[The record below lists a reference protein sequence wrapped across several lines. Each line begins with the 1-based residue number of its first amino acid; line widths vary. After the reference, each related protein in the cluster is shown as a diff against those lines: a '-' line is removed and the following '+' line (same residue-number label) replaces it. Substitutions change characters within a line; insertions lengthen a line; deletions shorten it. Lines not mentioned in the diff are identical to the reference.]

1 MGQDPLEEIRSP
13 GARLKNRV
21 KKLQVRSPPE
31 EQDEEKESSG
41 ARLKNRVKKLSPPEE
56 QGKEKESSGAHLK
69 NRVKNCKSRS
79 PPEEQG
85 EESMMMASRSLQ
97 LFVLLVCS
105 LTIITIECSEVE
117 KQNPNLYN
125 ITKTVV
131 HSAVSKG
138 AVCLDGSPPAYYF
151 DPGFGDGVDN
161 WIVQISGGAWC
172 VNVTDCIGRTK
183 TNLGSS
189 KYMDKLEFQGIHSKN
204 KSANP
209 DFYNWNKVIL
219 AYCDGGSFV
228 GDVEYVDSA
237 TNLHFRG
244 KRIFYAILEELLEK
258 GLKNAKNALL
268 AGGSAGGYPAVLYC
282 DSFRDSLPSAA
293 RVKCLND
300 CGYFPHFKNP
310 ELEKNWHVRFSG
322 VAELQGA
329 AQSLPKS
336 CTSKMKPELCLYSQ
350 NIQQDTKTPLFI
362 FMSAY
367 DNVETKYTFG
377 DYMGGL
383 VDGGKCSSSQNQ
395 SLIEMRSE
403 FLNALPKG
411 DNPKLRGVF
420 VDSVHHHNSLLRRW
434 IPETAINVNGQLHTK
449 VFADWYFDRKYTYL
463 IDETNELPLTN
474 NARLIWQVDNTT
486 GRVIYT
492 A

>member
-1 MGQDPLEEIRSP
+1 M
-13 GARLKNRV
+13 LKFIHGFKHLLQHIYF
-21 KKLQVRSPPE
+21 KK
-31 EQDEEKESSG
+31 
-41 ARLKNRVKKLSPPEE
+41 
-56 QGKEKESSGAHLK
+56 
-69 NRVKNCKSRS
+69 
-79 PPEEQG
+79 
-85 EESMMMASRSLQ
+85 MMMASRSLQ
-97 LFVLLVCS
+97 LFILFVCS

-151 DPGFGDGVDN
+151 DPGFGDGVDS

-183 TNLGSS
+183 TQLGSS
-189 KYMDKLEFQGIHSKN
+189 KYMGEQEFRGIHSKN

-228 GDVEYVDSA
+228 GDVEYVDPA

-300 CGYFPHFKNP
+300 CGYFPHFKNS

-350 NIQQDTKTPLFI
+350 NIQQDIKTPLFI

-383 VDGGKCSSSQNQ
+383 IDGGKCSASQNQ

-434 IPETAINVNGQLHTK
+434 IPETAINVNGQLHTE

-474 NARLIWQVDNTT
+474 NARLIWSWKVDNATYNAT
-486 GRVIYT
+486 ARVIYNT
-492 A
+492 TL

>member
-1 MGQDPLEEIRSP
+1 
-13 GARLKNRV
+13 
-21 KKLQVRSPPE
+21 
-31 EQDEEKESSG
+31 
-41 ARLKNRVKKLSPPEE
+41 
-56 QGKEKESSGAHLK
+56 
-69 NRVKNCKSRS
+69 
-79 PPEEQG
+79 
-85 EESMMMASRSLQ
+85 
-97 LFVLLVCS
+97 
-105 LTIITIECSEVE
+105 
-117 KQNPNLYN
+117 
-125 ITKTVV
+125 
-131 HSAVSKG
+131 
-138 AVCLDGSPPAYYF
+138 
-151 DPGFGDGVDN
+151 
-161 WIVQISGGAWC
+161 
-172 VNVTDCIGRTK
+172 
-183 TNLGSS
+183 
-189 KYMDKLEFQGIHSKN
+189 MDKLEFQGIHSKN

-237 TNLHFRG
+237 
-244 KRIFYAILEELLEK
+244 
-258 GLKNAKNALL
+258 LL

-282 DSFRDSLPSAA
+282 DNFRDSLPSAA

-322 VAELQGA
+322 VAELQ
-329 AQSLPKS
+329 
-336 CTSKMKPELCLYSQ
+336 CLYSQ
-350 NIQQDTKTPLFI
+350 NIQQDIKTPLFI

-383 VDGGKCSSSQNQ
+383 IDGGKCSASQNQ

-411 DNPKLRGVF
+411 DNPNLRGVF

>member
-1 MGQDPLEEIRSP
+1 MLLEHSRNVDLFRHVWKYVMLQEECAQPYAGLPL
-13 GARLKNRV
+13 
-21 KKLQVRSPPE
+21 
-31 EQDEEKESSG
+31 
-41 ARLKNRVKKLSPPEE
+41 
-56 QGKEKESSGAHLK
+56 
-69 NRVKNCKSRS
+69 
-79 PPEEQG
+79 
-85 EESMMMASRSLQ
+85 
-97 LFVLLVCS
+97 
-105 LTIITIECSEVE
+105 
-117 KQNPNLYN
+117 
-125 ITKTVV
+125 
-131 HSAVSKG
+131 
-138 AVCLDGSPPAYYF
+138 CLDGSPPAYYF

-183 TNLGSS
+183 TQLGSS

-237 TNLHFRG
+237 
-244 KRIFYAILEELLEK
+244 
-258 GLKNAKNALL
+258 LL

-282 DSFRDSLPSAA
+282 DNFRDSLPSAA

-322 VAELQGA
+322 VAELQ
-329 AQSLPKS
+329 
-336 CTSKMKPELCLYSQ
+336 CLYSQ
-350 NIQQDTKTPLFI
+350 NIQQDIKTPLFI

-383 VDGGKCSSSQNQ
+383 IDGGKCSASQNQ

-411 DNPKLRGVF
+411 DNPNLRGVF

-434 IPETAINVNGQLHTK
+434 IPETAINVNGQCSADAGIDSVLKYGWATYTCPGHWYTK
-449 VFADWYFDRKYTYL
+449 IECRESNPCGKLRFGGL
-463 IDETNELPLTN
+463 GL
-474 NARLIWQVDNTT
+474 
-486 GRVIYT
+486 
-492 A
+492 

>member
-1 MGQDPLEEIRSP
+1 MLLE
-13 GARLKNRV
+13 
-21 KKLQVRSPPE
+21 
-31 EQDEEKESSG
+31 
-41 ARLKNRVKKLSPPEE
+41 
-56 QGKEKESSGAHLK
+56 H
-69 NRVKNCKSRS
+69 SRNVDLFRHVWK
-79 PPEEQG
+79 
-85 EESMMMASRSLQ
+85 MMMGSRSLQ
-97 LFVLLVCS
+97 LLILFVCS
-105 LTIITIECSEVE
+105 LTITTIECSECSEVK

-125 ITKTVV
+125 ITRTIV

-183 TNLGSS
+183 TQLGSS
-189 KYMDKLEFQGIHSKN
+189 KYMDKLEFQGIHTKN

-228 GDVEYVDSA
+228 GDVEYVDPA

-244 KRIFYAILEELLEK
+244 KRIFYAILEELLKK

-268 AGGSAGGYPAVLYC
+268 AGTSAGGYPAVLYC
-282 DSFRDSLPSAA
+282 DSFRDSLPTAA

-310 ELEKNWHVRFSG
+310 ELERNWHDRFSG
-322 VAELQGA
+322 VAELQIKYTIGDH
-329 AQSLPKS
+329 
-336 CTSKMKPELCLYSQ
+336 M
-350 NIQQDTKTPLFI
+350 TPL
-362 FMSAY
+362 
-367 DNVETKYTFG
+367 
-377 DYMGGL
+377 
-383 VDGGKCSSSQNQ
+383 VDAGKCSASQNQ
-395 SLIEMRSE
+395 SLQEMRSE

-420 VDSVHHHNSLLRRW
+420 VDSVHHHNSLLKRW
-434 IPETAINVNGQLHTK
+434 IPEIAINVNGQLHTEA
-449 VFADWYFDRKYTYL
+449 FADWYFDRKYTYL
-463 IDETNELPLTN
+463 IDETNELPLEN
-474 NARLIWQVDNTT
+474 NARLIWAVDNATA
-486 GRVIYT
+486 RVIYNAT
-492 A
+492 L